1 MMRRSKRKSE
11 YSAEAVRRFTES
23 AGAYVESNYI
33 APEPPKPVTADPDDL
48 GICYS
53 LRETE
58 VHFRLKDDYSPSV
71 LDSALRGP
79 LKRRDISQI
88 RRSLNDNADLSFVE
102 KLIVIIREKGI
113 KDSAVYKPA
122 GIDRRLFS
130 KIMSDIS
137 YSPSKDTALA
147 IALSLHLKQDEA
159 ADLLK
164 RAGFTFSHSNKR
176 DLIIEHFFRERFYD
190 LPEINAVLENMG
202 ERIIGR

>member
-1 MMRRSKRKSE
+1 MRRSQRKSE

-23 AGAYVESNYI
+23 AGAYVENNYI
-33 APEPPKPVTADPDDL
+33 APAPPKPVAKDPDAL
-48 GICYS
+48 GIRYS
-53 LRETE
+53 MRETE
-58 VHFRLKDDYSPSV
+58 VRFRLKDDYSPSV

-79 LKRRDISQI
+79 LKRRDISRI

-147 IALSLHLKQDEA
+147 
-159 ADLLK
+159 K
-164 RAGFTFSHSNKR
+164 RFCPFQARNLFSYQ
-176 DLIIEHFFRERFYD
+176 HFFHPIDFSCTSRRLSYF
-190 LPEINAVLENMG
+190 LFSFQ
-202 ERIIGR
+202 